1 MKDKVTPI
9 PVQVAKHIADKSES
23 KTFTCY
29 ALEDN
34 LSNVI
39 LICNS
44 ADKIAEKL
52 NSIANID
59 IYEVKKEI
67 QTINDNW
74 NKYLLAR
81 DELDKSIKISLNG
94 LSSKSANAYVLE
106 NYDEDEDDDLYL
118 GLYQRLSV
126 ILKQKE
132 CRICELLDNLEEC
145 DSYELLF
152 AELKGTPLYN
162 GYVVKV
168 YNCTEV

>member
-52 NSIANID
+52 NSIANRD
-59 IYEVKKEI
+59 MWEVKKDLQI
-67 QTINDNW
+67 LN
-74 NKYLLAR
+74 NKWDKYMLAK
-81 DELDKSIKISLNG
+81 DELNDSIKNSLTG
-94 LSSKSANAYVLE
+94 LSSMASVAFVLE
-106 NYDEDEDDDLYL
+106 KSDEEEDIYSD
-118 GLYQRLSV
+118 LYQRLNV
-126 ILKQKE
+126 MIKQKE
-132 CRICELLDNLEEC
+132 RLIGELLDNLEDC
-145 DSYELLF
+145 DSYESLF
-152 AELKGTPLYN
+152 TELKGEPLYN
-162 GYVVKV
+162 GYVIKV

>member
-9 PVQVAKHIADKSES
+9 PVQVAKHVADKSES

-52 NSIANID
+52 NSIANRD
-59 IYEVKKEI
+59 MLEVKKDLQI
-67 QTINDNW
+67 LN
-74 NKYLLAR
+74 NKWDKYMLAK
-81 DELDKSIKISLNG
+81 DELNDSIKNSLTG
-94 LSSKSANAYVLE
+94 LSSMAAVAFVLE
-106 NYDEDEDDDLYL
+106 KSDEEEDIYSD
-118 GLYQRLSV
+118 LYQRLNV
-126 ILKQKE
+126 MIKQKE
-132 CRICELLDNLEEC
+132 RLIGELLDNLEDC
-145 DSYELLF
+145 DSYESLF
-152 AELKGTPLYN
+152 TGLKGEPLYN
-162 GYVVKV
+162 GYVIKV

>member
-9 PVQVAKHIADKSES
+9 PVQVAKADKSES

-52 NSIANID
+52 NTVLNRD
-59 IYEVKKEI
+59 MCEVKKDL
-67 QTINDNW
+67 QTLNDKW
-74 NKYLLAR
+74 DKYMLAK
-81 DELDKSIKISLNG
+81 DELNNSIKNSLTG

>member
-52 NSIANID
+52 NSIANRD
-59 IYEVKKEI
+59 MWEVKKDL
-67 QTINDNW
+67 QTLN
-74 NKYLLAR
+74 NKWDKYMLAK
-81 DELDKSIKISLNG
+81 DELNDSIKNSLTG
-94 LSSKSANAYVLE
+94 LSSMASVAFVLE
-106 NYDEDEDDDLYL
+106 KSDEEEDIYS
-118 GLYQRLSV
+118 GLYQRLNV
-126 ILKQKE
+126 MIKQKE
-132 CRICELLDNLEEC
+132 RLIGELLDNLEDC
-145 DSYELLF
+145 DSYESLF
-152 AELKGTPLYN
+152 TELKGEPLYN
-162 GYVVKV
+162 GYVIKV

>member
-9 PVQVAKHIADKSES
+9 PVQVAKHVADKSES

-52 NSIANID
+52 NSIANRD
-59 IYEVKKEI
+59 MWEVKKDLQI
-67 QTINDNW
+67 LN
-74 NKYLLAR
+74 NKWDKYMLAK
-81 DELDKSIKISLNG
+81 DELNDSIKNSLTG
-94 LSSKSANAYVLE
+94 LSSMAAVAFVLE
-106 NYDEDEDDDLYL
+106 KSDEEEDIYSD
-118 GLYQRLSV
+118 LYQRLNV
-126 ILKQKE
+126 MIKQKE
-132 CRICELLDNLEEC
+132 RLIGELLDNLEDC
-145 DSYELLF
+145 DSYESLF
-152 AELKGTPLYN
+152 TELKGEPLYN
-162 GYVVKV
+162 GYVIKV

>member
-9 PVQVAKHIADKSES
+9 PVQVAKHVADKSES

-52 NSIANID
+52 NTIANRD
-59 IYEVKKEI
+59 MCEVKKDL
-67 QTINDNW
+67 QTLNDKW
-74 NKYLLAR
+74 DKYMLAK
-81 DELDKSIKISLNG
+81 DELNDSIKNSLTG
-94 LSSKSANAYVLE
+94 LSSMAAVAFVLE
-106 NYDEDEDDDLYL
+106 KSDEEEDIYSD
-118 GLYQRLSV
+118 LYQRLNV
-126 ILKQKE
+126 MIKQKE
-132 CRICELLDNLEEC
+132 RLIGELLDNLEDC
-145 DSYELLF
+145 DSYESLF
-152 AELKGTPLYN
+152 TELKGEPLYN
-162 GYVVKV
+162 GYVIKV

>member
-52 NSIANID
+52 NSIANRD
-59 IYEVKKEI
+59 MLEVKKDLQI
-67 QTINDNW
+67 LN
-74 NKYLLAR
+74 NKWDKYMLAK
-81 DELDKSIKISLNG
+81 DELNDSIKNSLTG
-94 LSSKSANAYVLE
+94 LSSMAAVAFVLE
-106 NYDEDEDDDLYL
+106 KSDEEEDIYSD
-118 GLYQRLSV
+118 LYQRLNV
-126 ILKQKE
+126 MIKQKE
-132 CRICELLDNLEEC
+132 RLIGELLDNLEDC
-145 DSYELLF
+145 DSYESLF
-152 AELKGTPLYN
+152 TELKGRPLYN
-162 GYVVKV
+162 GYVIKV